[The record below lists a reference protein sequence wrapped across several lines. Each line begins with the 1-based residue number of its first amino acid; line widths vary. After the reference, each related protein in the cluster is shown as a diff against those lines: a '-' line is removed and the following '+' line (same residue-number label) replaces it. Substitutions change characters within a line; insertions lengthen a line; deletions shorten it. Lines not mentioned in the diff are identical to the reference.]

1 MDVTNS
7 SSINIFFVHQSK
19 KVLVKVKNV
28 TSFEEMPINVGII
41 GEVAKTGE
49 QISASNAQEHPL
61 FNPVVD
67 FKATSPIHT
76 YPIKGAEGII
86 IGVLQIL
93 KFHDMLGK
101 KPKKDPY
108 EEDILMK
115 MLICLGVFY
124 EKMRNQMTFLN

>member
-1 MDVTNS
+1 
-7 SSINIFFVHQSK
+7 
-19 KVLVKVKNV
+19 
-28 TSFEEMPINVGII
+28 MPINVGII

-101 KPKKDPY
+101 KPKKDH
-108 EEDILMK
+108 ILMK